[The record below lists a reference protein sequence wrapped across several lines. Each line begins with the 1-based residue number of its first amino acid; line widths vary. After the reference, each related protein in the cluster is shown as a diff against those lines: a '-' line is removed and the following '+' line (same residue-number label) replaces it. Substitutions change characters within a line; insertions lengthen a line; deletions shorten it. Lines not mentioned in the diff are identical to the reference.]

1 MFAAYGAQL
10 TLDLRPAGK
19 LPEAVQD
26 AYLEMAVARFKL
38 EGVSGDML
46 IERTK

>member
-1 MFAAYGAQL
+1 L

-19 LPEAVQD
+19 SPEVVQD
-26 AYLEMAVARFKL
+26 AYPEMVVVQFKL

>member
-1 MFAAYGAQL
+1 V
-10 TLDLRPAGK
+10 TAGK

-26 AYLEMAVARFKL
+26 AYPEMAMTSFKL

-46 IERTK
+46 IEHTK